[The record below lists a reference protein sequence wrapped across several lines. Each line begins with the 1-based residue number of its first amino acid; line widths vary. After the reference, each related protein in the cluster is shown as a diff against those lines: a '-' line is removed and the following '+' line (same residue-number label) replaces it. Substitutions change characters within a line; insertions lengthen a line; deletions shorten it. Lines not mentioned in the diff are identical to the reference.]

1 MVIIGSIGPL
11 IIRFATADT
20 SISTGISGSSYAD
33 ECACGLTGLAA
44 KKPAED
50 AMIALPFRDD

>member
-1 MVIIGSIGPL
+1 M
-11 IIRFATADT
+11 IRFVTTGT

-44 KKPAED
+44 TKPAED